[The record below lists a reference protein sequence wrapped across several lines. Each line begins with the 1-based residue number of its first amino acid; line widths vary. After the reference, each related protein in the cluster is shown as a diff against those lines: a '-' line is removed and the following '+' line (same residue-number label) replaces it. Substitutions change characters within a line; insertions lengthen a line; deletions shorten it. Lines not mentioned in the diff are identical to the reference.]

1 MKISW
6 KLGPLDQ
13 EEKFRSFFWLEDS
26 GVARATALDK
36 EGIHANHSS
45 FSLRNSLSLSLSLS
59 LFLSYSHGGREAS
72 KEIGQLGVQGGSIG
86 RQPHYE
92 IRLAVFRQW
101 LSVAGSWNF

>member
-59 LFLSYSHGGREAS
+59 LSFSLTLTEGEKLRKKSVNLASRVVRLDDSHITRSG
-72 KEIGQLGVQGGSIG
+72 
-86 RQPHYE
+86 
-92 IRLAVFRQW
+92 
-101 LSVAGSWNF
+101 